1 MTGVSDIAL
10 PVPSNHNKLHKIK
23 PLDTTT
29 VVADIKG
36 EEMIETG
43 SGCFFGTV
51 KQPNINDDH
60 SNDNQSSFGGFNNS
74 EIMMGEDR
82 VDVAIDDIENIMHIQ
97 PLI

>member
-1 MTGVSDIAL
+1 MRKT
-10 PVPSNHNKLHKIK
+10 K
-23 PLDTTT
+23 PLDSTS
-29 VVADIKG
+29 VIADLKV

-51 KQPNINDDH
+51 KHHNINDDH

-82 VDVAIDDIENIMHIQ
+82 VDIAIGDVPNIILIEPFI
-97 PLI
+97 